1 MLLRDLFMKAS
12 YRLGL
17 LIPEVIA
24 LSRFRDGKK
33 RLANPDMPIP
43 NYMSPVNLLVIELR
57 YCRGEVIGS
66 NIEVVY

>member
-1 MLLRDLFMKAS
+1 MLLRGLFMKTS

-24 LSRFRDGKK
+24 PSRFRDDKK
-33 RLANPDMPIP
+33 RLANPDVLIP
-43 NYMSPVNLLVIELR
+43 NYMSPINLLVIELR
-57 YCRGEVIGS
+57 YWIGEAIAS